1 MACLRQLS
9 PAAGYLCTSQQ
20 QLLYYQRAIIWC
32 NTGPL
37 TIPFLPPCCRSRY
50 DFGPWP
56 LLSFVD
62 ALPAGVSQ
70 VLQSTEA
77 LFVNGFVFDELPAEA
92 VLAAATAQAA
102 GAAVFFDP
110 GGWCVAGSARSAAAA
125 ATLHMLLQECWLAGQ

>member
-1 MACLRQLS
+1 ML
-9 PAAGYLCTSQQ
+9 PHIPGAATK
-20 QLLYYQRAIIWC
+20 LYAWC
-32 NTGPL
+32 HAGPPS
-37 TIPFLPPCCRSRY
+37 IPCLPPRCCSRY

-70 VLQSTEA
+70 LLQSTEA

-92 VLAAATAQAA
+92 VLAAAATAQAA

-110 GGWCVAGSARSAAAA
+110 GRWV
-125 ATLHMLLQECWLAGQ
+125 LLLRRLEPLL